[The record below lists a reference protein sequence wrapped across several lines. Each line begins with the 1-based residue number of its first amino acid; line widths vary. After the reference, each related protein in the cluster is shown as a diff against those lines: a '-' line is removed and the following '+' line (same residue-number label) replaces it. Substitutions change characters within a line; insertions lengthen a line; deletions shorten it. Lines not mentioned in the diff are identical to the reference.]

1 MKGKLVTYWI
11 ITGFVSA
18 LMLFN
23 AAAYLT
29 SEPHAVTGF
38 RTLGYPDYFRF
49 FLGGAKVL
57 GSVVLLVPGLKIIK
71 EWAYTGFGITFLGA
85 LVSHLA
91 CGQHKEAIAPVVA
104 FVLLT
109 VSYYLRPA
117 SRRVVDAS
125 VVRMDAV
132 PSV

>member
-1 MKGKLVTYWI
+1 MKAKLITYWI

-23 AAAYLT
+23 AAAYLS

-57 GSVVLLVPGLKIIK
+57 GAGVLLAPGLKIVK
-71 EWAYTGFGITFLGA
+71 EWAYAGFGITFLAA
-85 LVSHLA
+85 LVSHVA
-91 CGQHKEAIAPVVA
+91 CGQRAEAIAPVVA
-104 FVLLT
+104 FGLLA

-117 SRRVVDAS
+117 DRRIMETPAL
-125 VVRMDAV
+125 
-132 PSV
+132 